1 MHLELHRLCG
11 ASRKAVAALAF
22 AVALAS
28 PCASAAPANLDA
40 NGVVEQALL
49 RNHDLQAAR
58 AEVRAA
64 LGRLKQAGLWPN
76 PRLELSNET
85 DRPFANQGAYA
96 RSAGIAQEFP
106 ISGRLAL
113 AENVARVDV
122 ARALAEV
129 NEAERKL
136 VGDVTTAYFEIVVI
150 DQKIELRDGLIRS
163 VAGLEAASRNRFHA
177 GEVSELDVNAAT
189 LELLRLKQDR
199 TALAGER
206 AAAIRTLAGLVG
218 FGADEKLTL
227 DTKSRARKLL
237 LPSSDLVALA
247 IERRPDL
254 RLLTLSA
261 DRAEAEK
268 ALASASAWEDWNV
281 SLGVK
286 RDRLVIEGA
295 PRQPAD
301 DALTMTLTIPIPL
314 LNRNEGTRDAASAEK
329 FAAQEQATAL
339 QQRIENEVAGG
350 SERLTELLS
359 VLQTYE
365 TQALPLARKNSE
377 LARSA
382 YSNGQ
387 ISISDVVQAERQEKD
402 IGMSYAEAMA
412 QYFKAKAQLD
422 TATVA
427 HHALMTH
434 PVETHA
440 PATSEN

>member
-1 MHLELHRLCG
+1 M
-11 ASRKAVAALAF
+11 LAF

-28 PCASAAPANLDA
+28 PWAFAAPADLDA
-40 NGVVEQALL
+40 DRVVEQALL

-85 DRPFANQGAYA
+85 DRPFADQGAYS
-96 RSAGIAQEFP
+96 RSVGVAQEFP

-113 AENVARVDV
+113 AESVARVDV

-136 VGDVTTAYFEIVVI
+136 VGDVTAAFFEIVVI
-150 DQKIELRDGLIRS
+150 DQKIDLRDGLIRS

-199 TALAGER
+199 TTLVGER

-227 DTKSRARKLL
+227 DTKSHARKPL

-247 IERRPDL
+247 IARRPDL
-254 RLLTLSA
+254 RLLNLSI
-261 DRAEAEK
+261 DRAEAERT
-268 ALASASAWEDWNV
+268 LASASAWEDWNV

-314 LNRNEGTRDAASAEK
+314 LNRNEGTRDAATAEK
-329 FAAQEQATAL
+329 LVAQEQAMAL
-339 QQRIENEVAGG
+339 QQRIENEVAGAR
-350 SERLTELLS
+350 ERLTALLS

-365 TQALPLARKNSE
+365 TQALPLSRKNSE

-382 YSNGQ
+382 YRNGQ
-387 ISISDVVQAERQEKD
+387 IAIADVVQAERQEKD
-402 IGMSYAEAMA
+402 VGMSYADALA

-427 HHALMTH
+427 HNALMTH
-434 PVETHA
+434 PIETNA
-440 PATSEN
+440 PATSEK